1 LRLEA
6 ETAMSRLAEINGR
19 LEDLVETRTKQLEAA
34 LRKAERNSDEKSRFL
49 STMSHELRNPLS
61 AIMGVTC
68 LASRLAVDPEQ
79 KRYFKIV
86 ERSLSDLH
94 GIINDVLDVSRIEAG
109 GICLQV
115 THFKLDEISN
125 GVEDLVASKASEK
138 GLQLVFELPTECAHL
153 PLLGDPMR
161 LRQVLIN
168 LVGNATKF
176 TERGSI
182 HVRCMPMERNEQE
195 LRIRFEIEDT
205 GAGIGPEDQKRLFTP
220 FLQIDGSIT
229 RTHGGSGLG
238 LAISKELVT
247 AMGGLIGVTSEIGKG
262 SVFWFEIPLKIS
274 SEFQEPAAHPVG
286 ADPEEAIRA
295 GHAGSRVLVV
305 EDDPVN
311 QEIMKVLLERSGLQI
326 DVAGNGVTA
335 LLAAGS
341 TRYALILM
349 DVRMPEMDG
358 FAATREIRA
367 LPGHRETPI
376 IALTAD
382 VFEKDR
388 QRCLEA
394 GMTTHLGKP
403 VEPLLLFAT
412 VLRWLQAG
420 DPAFQAP

>member
-1 LRLEA
+1 
-6 ETAMSRLAEINGR
+6 
-19 LEDLVETRTKQLEAA
+19 
-34 LRKAERNSDEKSRFL
+34 
-49 STMSHELRNPLS
+49 
-61 AIMGVTC
+61 
-68 LASRLAVDPEQ
+68 
-79 KRYFKIV
+79 
-86 ERSLSDLH
+86 
-94 GIINDVLDVSRIEAG
+94 
-109 GICLQV
+109 
-115 THFKLDEISN
+115 
-125 GVEDLVASKASEK
+125 
-138 GLQLVFELPTECAHL
+138 
-153 PLLGDPMR
+153 
-161 LRQVLIN
+161 
-168 LVGNATKF
+168 
-176 TERGSI
+176 
-182 HVRCMPMERNEQE
+182 
-195 LRIRFEIEDT
+195 
-205 GAGIGPEDQKRLFTP
+205 
-220 FLQIDGSIT
+220 
-229 RTHGGSGLG
+229 
-238 LAISKELVT
+238 
-247 AMGGLIGVTSEIGKG
+247 
-262 SVFWFEIPLKIS
+262 
-274 SEFQEPAAHPVG
+274 
-286 ADPEEAIRA
+286 
-295 GHAGSRVLVV
+295 VV